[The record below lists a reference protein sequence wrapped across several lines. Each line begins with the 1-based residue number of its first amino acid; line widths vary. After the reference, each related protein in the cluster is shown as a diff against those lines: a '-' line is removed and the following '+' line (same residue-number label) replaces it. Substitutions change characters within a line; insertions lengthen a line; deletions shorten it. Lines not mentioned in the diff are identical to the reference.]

1 MALAPVL
8 LLTAHTT
15 HTENQTMRRRAGFT
29 FVELMVVVLF
39 LGILASMAVPRFREF
54 KTRAYLATM
63 QSDLGN
69 LRIAQEEYWAQHA
82 AYATDTAALG
92 VRITANVNVAISS
105 ANLVGGYTAIA
116 THSNVPG
123 RQCVTAM
130 GAEAAPREPGS
141 IICGAAASAP
151 STIPSVP

>member
-1 MALAPVL
+1 
-8 LLTAHTT
+8 
-15 HTENQTMRRRAGFT
+15 MRRRAGFT

-39 LGILASMAVPRFREF
+39 LGILASTAVPRFREF

-82 AYATDTAALG
+82 TYATDTAALG

-105 ANLVGGYTAIA
+105 ADLIGGYTAIA
-116 THSNVPG
+116 THSNAPG

-130 GAEAAPREPGS
+130 GAEAAPREPGA
-141 IICGAAASAP
+141 IFCGAAPSAP
-151 STIPSVP
+151 STIP